1 MKNTKQEILNVSLDL
16 FSIYGFEATSMSKIA
31 NTIGIR
37 KASLYSHFESKQ
49 AILNEII
56 DEILEYYDKRS
67 IFVNT
72 DWNTVDIPEN
82 VDEIVKKIQEQ
93 IQFILHDPYISKARK
108 MLVIEQFNNPKL
120 SKLQT
125 KQNYIDVLNYFT
137 EFIQLLIQKDIL
149 IEEDATI
156 MASQFCLPIT
166 VWINLCDREPER
178 ENEVM
183 EQICKHIEQFFKVYK
198 KFSNINKSVCQK
210 PTVPA
215 LTYGNFL

>member
-31 NTIGIR
+31 NTVGIR

-56 DEILEYYDKRS
+56 DEILEYYDKKS

-72 DWNTVDIPEN
+72 DWNTVDVPEN

-108 MLVIEQFNNPKL
+108 MLVIEQFNNPIL

-183 EQICKHIEQFFKVYK
+183 ERIQKHIEQFFKVYK
-198 KFSNINKSVCQK
+198 K
-210 PTVPA
+210 
-215 LTYGNFL
+215 G

>member
-16 FSIYGFEATSMSKIA
+16 FSIYGYEATSMSKIA

-56 DEILEYYDKRS
+56 DEILEYYDKKS

-72 DWNTVDIPEN
+72 DWNTEDVPEN
-82 VDEIVKKIQEQ
+82 VDKIVKKIQGQ

-137 EFIQLLIQKDIL
+137 EFIQLLIQRDIL
-149 IEEDATI
+149 IEEDVTI

-166 VWINLCDREPER
+166 VWINLCDREPKR
-178 ENEVM
+178 ENEIM
-183 EQICKHIEQFFKVYK
+183 ELICKHIEQFFKVYK
-198 KFSNINKSVCQK
+198 K
-210 PTVPA
+210 
-215 LTYGNFL
+215 G

>member
-1 MKNTKQEILNVSLDL
+1 MKNTKQEILKVSLDL

-56 DEILEYYDKRS
+56 DEILEYYDKKS

-72 DWNTVDIPEN
+72 DWNTEDIPES
-82 VDEIVKKIQEQ
+82 VDEIVKKIQGQ

-149 IEEDATI
+149 IKEDATI

-178 ENEVM
+178 ENEIM
-183 EQICKHIEQFFKVYK
+183 ELICKHIEQFFKVYK
-198 KFSNINKSVCQK
+198 K
-210 PTVPA
+210 
-215 LTYGNFL
+215 G

>member
-31 NTIGIR
+31 NTVGIR

-56 DEILEYYDKRS
+56 DEILEYYDKKS

-72 DWNTVDIPEN
+72 DWNTEDIPES

-149 IEEDATI
+149 IKEDATI

-178 ENEVM
+178 ENEIM
-183 EQICKHIEQFFKVYK
+183 ELICKHIEQFFKVYK
-198 KFSNINKSVCQK
+198 K
-210 PTVPA
+210 
-215 LTYGNFL
+215 G

>member
-31 NTIGIR
+31 NTVGIR

-56 DEILEYYDKRS
+56 DEILEYYDKKS

-72 DWNTVDIPEN
+72 DWNTEDVPEN
-82 VDEIVKKIQEQ
+82 VDKIVKKIQGQ

-137 EFIQLLIQKDIL
+137 EFIQLLIQRDIL
-149 IEEDATI
+149 IEEDVTI

-166 VWINLCDREPER
+166 VWINLCDREPKR
-178 ENEVM
+178 ENEIM
-183 EQICKHIEQFFKVYK
+183 ELICKHIEQFFKVYK
-198 KFSNINKSVCQK
+198 K
-210 PTVPA
+210 
-215 LTYGNFL
+215 G

>member
-16 FSIYGFEATSMSKIA
+16 FSIYGYEATSMSKIA

-56 DEILEYYDKRS
+56 DEILEYYDKKS

-72 DWNTVDIPEN
+72 DWNTEDVPEN
-82 VDEIVKKIQEQ
+82 VDKIVKKIQGQ

-137 EFIQLLIQKDIL
+137 EFIQLLIQRDIL
-149 IEEDATI
+149 IEEDVTI

-178 ENEVM
+178 ENEIM
-183 EQICKHIEQFFKVYK
+183 ELICKHIEQFFKVYK
-198 KFSNINKSVCQK
+198 K
-210 PTVPA
+210 
-215 LTYGNFL
+215 G

>member
-1 MKNTKQEILNVSLDL
+1 MKNTKQEILKVSLDL

-56 DEILEYYDKRS
+56 DEILEYYDKKS

-72 DWNTVDIPEN
+72 DWNTVDVPEN

-125 KQNYIDVLNYFT
+125 KQNYTDVLNYFT

-183 EQICKHIEQFFKVYK
+183 ERICKHIEQFFKVYK
-198 KFSNINKSVCQK
+198 K
-210 PTVPA
+210 
-215 LTYGNFL
+215 G

>member
-16 FSIYGFEATSMSKIA
+16 FSIYGYEATSMSKIA

-56 DEILEYYDKRS
+56 DEILEYYDKKS

-198 KFSNINKSVCQK
+198 K
-210 PTVPA
+210 
-215 LTYGNFL
+215 G

>member
-56 DEILEYYDKRS
+56 DEILEYYDKKS

-72 DWNTVDIPEN
+72 DWNTVDVPEN

-108 MLVIEQFNNPKL
+108 MLVIEQFNNPIL

-149 IEEDATI
+149 IKEDATI

-178 ENEVM
+178 ENEIM
-183 EQICKHIEQFFKVYK
+183 ELICKHIEQFFKVYK
-198 KFSNINKSVCQK
+198 K
-210 PTVPA
+210 
-215 LTYGNFL
+215 G

>member
-56 DEILEYYDKRS
+56 DEILEYYDKKS

-72 DWNTVDIPEN
+72 DWNTEDIPES
-82 VDEIVKKIQEQ
+82 VDEMIKKIQGQ

-137 EFIQLLIQKDIL
+137 GFIQLLIQKDVL

-183 EQICKHIEQFFKVYK
+183 ERICKHIEQFFKVYK
-198 KFSNINKSVCQK
+198 K
-210 PTVPA
+210 
-215 LTYGNFL
+215 G

>member
-56 DEILEYYDKRS
+56 DEILEYYDKKS

-72 DWNTVDIPEN
+72 DWNTEDIPEN

-137 EFIQLLIQKDIL
+137 GFIQLLIQKDVL

-183 EQICKHIEQFFKVYK
+183 ERICKHIEQFFKVYK
-198 KFSNINKSVCQK
+198 K
-210 PTVPA
+210 
-215 LTYGNFL
+215 G

>member
-31 NTIGIR
+31 NTVGIR

-56 DEILEYYDKRS
+56 DEILEYYDKKS

-72 DWNTVDIPEN
+72 DWNTEDIPES

-108 MLVIEQFNNPKL
+108 MLVIEQFNNPIL

-149 IEEDATI
+149 IKEDATI

-178 ENEVM
+178 ENEIM
-183 EQICKHIEQFFKVYK
+183 ELICKHIEQFFKVYK
-198 KFSNINKSVCQK
+198 K
-210 PTVPA
+210 
-215 LTYGNFL
+215 G

>member
-1 MKNTKQEILNVSLDL
+1 MKNTKQEILKVSLDL

-56 DEILEYYDKRS
+56 DEILEYYDKKS

-72 DWNTVDIPEN
+72 DWNTEDIPEN

-137 EFIQLLIQKDIL
+137 GFIQLLIQKDVL

-183 EQICKHIEQFFKVYK
+183 ERICKHIEQFFKVYK
-198 KFSNINKSVCQK
+198 K
-210 PTVPA
+210 
-215 LTYGNFL
+215 G

>member
-1 MKNTKQEILNVSLDL
+1 MKNTKQEILKVSLDL

-56 DEILEYYDKRS
+56 DEILEYYDKKS

-72 DWNTVDIPEN
+72 DWNTEDIPES

-108 MLVIEQFNNPKL
+108 MLVIEQFNNPIL

-183 EQICKHIEQFFKVYK
+183 ERICKHIEQFFKVYK
-198 KFSNINKSVCQK
+198 K
-210 PTVPA
+210 
-215 LTYGNFL
+215 G

>member
-31 NTIGIR
+31 NTVGIR

-56 DEILEYYDKRS
+56 DEILEYYDKKS

-72 DWNTVDIPEN
+72 DWNTEDIPES

-149 IEEDATI
+149 IKEDATI
-156 MASQFCLPIT
+156 MASKFCLPIT

-178 ENEVM
+178 ENEIM
-183 EQICKHIEQFFKVYK
+183 ELICKHIEQFFKVYK
-198 KFSNINKSVCQK
+198 K
-210 PTVPA
+210 
-215 LTYGNFL
+215 G

>member
-1 MKNTKQEILNVSLDL
+1 MKNTKQEILKVSLDL

-56 DEILEYYDKRS
+56 DEILEYYDKKS

-72 DWNTVDIPEN
+72 DWNTEDVPES

-183 EQICKHIEQFFKVYK
+183 ERICKHIEQFFKVYK
-198 KFSNINKSVCQK
+198 K
-210 PTVPA
+210 
-215 LTYGNFL
+215 G

>member
-56 DEILEYYDKRS
+56 DEILEYYDKKS
-67 IFVNT
+67 NFVNT
-72 DWNTVDIPEN
+72 DWNTVDVPEN

-108 MLVIEQFNNPKL
+108 MLVIEQFNNPIL

-183 EQICKHIEQFFKVYK
+183 ERIQKHIEQFFKVYK
-198 KFSNINKSVCQK
+198 K
-210 PTVPA
+210 
-215 LTYGNFL
+215 G

>member
-1 MKNTKQEILNVSLDL
+1 MKNTKQEILKVSLDL
-16 FSIYGFEATSMSKIA
+16 FSIYGYEATSMSKIA

-56 DEILEYYDKRS
+56 DEILEYYDKKS

-72 DWNTVDIPEN
+72 DWNTEDIPEN

-183 EQICKHIEQFFKVYK
+183 ERICKHIEQFFKVYK
-198 KFSNINKSVCQK
+198 K
-210 PTVPA
+210 
-215 LTYGNFL
+215 G

>member
-1 MKNTKQEILNVSLDL
+1 MKNTKQEILKVSLDL

-56 DEILEYYDKRS
+56 DEILEYYDKKS

-72 DWNTVDIPEN
+72 DWNTEDIPES

-149 IEEDATI
+149 IKEDATI

-183 EQICKHIEQFFKVYK
+183 ERIQKHIEQFFKVYK
-198 KFSNINKSVCQK
+198 K
-210 PTVPA
+210 
-215 LTYGNFL
+215 G

>member
-31 NTIGIR
+31 NTVGIR

-56 DEILEYYDKRS
+56 DEILEYYDKKS

-72 DWNTVDIPEN
+72 DWNTEDIPES

-149 IEEDATI
+149 IKEDATI

-183 EQICKHIEQFFKVYK
+183 ERIQKHIEQFFKVYK
-198 KFSNINKSVCQK
+198 K
-210 PTVPA
+210 
-215 LTYGNFL
+215 G

>member
-56 DEILEYYDKRS
+56 DEILEYYDKKS

-72 DWNTVDIPEN
+72 DWNTEDIPES

-149 IEEDATI
+149 IEEDVTI

-183 EQICKHIEQFFKVYK
+183 ERIQKHIEQFFKVYK
-198 KFSNINKSVCQK
+198 K
-210 PTVPA
+210 
-215 LTYGNFL
+215 G

>member
-31 NTIGIR
+31 NTVGIR

-56 DEILEYYDKRS
+56 DEILEYYDKKS

-72 DWNTVDIPEN
+72 DWNTEDIPES

-108 MLVIEQFNNPKL
+108 MLVIEQFNNPIL

-149 IEEDATI
+149 IKEDATI

-183 EQICKHIEQFFKVYK
+183 ERIQKHIEQFFKVYK
-198 KFSNINKSVCQK
+198 K
-210 PTVPA
+210 
-215 LTYGNFL
+215 G

>member
-1 MKNTKQEILNVSLDL
+1 MKNTKQEILKVSLDL

-56 DEILEYYDKRS
+56 DEILEYYDKKS

-72 DWNTVDIPEN
+72 DWNTEDIPES

-108 MLVIEQFNNPKL
+108 MLVIEQFNNPIL

-183 EQICKHIEQFFKVYK
+183 ERIQKHIEQFFKVYK
-198 KFSNINKSVCQK
+198 K
-210 PTVPA
+210 
-215 LTYGNFL
+215 G

>member
-16 FSIYGFEATSMSKIA
+16 FSIYVYEATSMSKIA

-56 DEILEYYDKRS
+56 DEILEYYDKKS

-72 DWNTVDIPEN
+72 DWNTEDVPEN
-82 VDEIVKKIQEQ
+82 VDKIVKKIQGQ
-93 IQFILHDPYISKARK
+93 IQFILHDPYISKASK

-149 IEEDATI
+149 IKEDATI

-183 EQICKHIEQFFKVYK
+183 ERIQKHIEQFFKVYK
-198 KFSNINKSVCQK
+198 K
-210 PTVPA
+210 
-215 LTYGNFL
+215 G

>member
-1 MKNTKQEILNVSLDL
+1 MKNTKQEILKVSLDL

-56 DEILEYYDKRS
+56 DEILEYYDKKS

-72 DWNTVDIPEN
+72 DWNTEDIPES

-149 IEEDATI
+149 IKEDATI

-183 EQICKHIEQFFKVYK
+183 ERICKHIEQFFKVYK
-198 KFSNINKSVCQK
+198 K
-210 PTVPA
+210 
-215 LTYGNFL
+215 G

>member
-56 DEILEYYDKRS
+56 DEILEYYDKKS

-72 DWNTVDIPEN
+72 DWNTEDIPES
-82 VDEIVKKIQEQ
+82 VDEIVKKIQGQ

-108 MLVIEQFNNPKL
+108 MLVIEQFNNPIL

-183 EQICKHIEQFFKVYK
+183 ERIQKHIEQFFKVYK
-198 KFSNINKSVCQK
+198 K
-210 PTVPA
+210 
-215 LTYGNFL
+215 G

>member
-56 DEILEYYDKRS
+56 DEILEYYDKKS

-72 DWNTVDIPEN
+72 DWNTVDVPEN

-149 IEEDATI
+149 IQEDATI

-183 EQICKHIEQFFKVYK
+183 ERIQKHIEQFFKVYK
-198 KFSNINKSVCQK
+198 K
-210 PTVPA
+210 
-215 LTYGNFL
+215 G

>member
-1 MKNTKQEILNVSLDL
+1 MKNTKQEILKVSLDL

-56 DEILEYYDKRS
+56 DEILEYYDKKS

-72 DWNTVDIPEN
+72 DWNTEDIPES
-82 VDEIVKKIQEQ
+82 VDEIVKKIQGQ

-137 EFIQLLIQKDIL
+137 EFIQLLIQRDIL
-149 IEEDATI
+149 IEEDVTI

-166 VWINLCDREPER
+166 VWINLCDREPKR
-178 ENEVM
+178 ENEIM
-183 EQICKHIEQFFKVYK
+183 ELICKHIEQFFKVYK
-198 KFSNINKSVCQK
+198 K
-210 PTVPA
+210 
-215 LTYGNFL
+215 G

>member
-56 DEILEYYDKRS
+56 DEILEYYDKKS

-72 DWNTVDIPEN
+72 DWNTEDIPES

-178 ENEVM
+178 ENEIM
-183 EQICKHIEQFFKVYK
+183 ELICKHIEQFFKVYK
-198 KFSNINKSVCQK
+198 K
-210 PTVPA
+210 
-215 LTYGNFL
+215 G

>member
-56 DEILEYYDKRS
+56 DEILEYYDKKS

-72 DWNTVDIPEN
+72 DWNTEDVPES

-137 EFIQLLIQKDIL
+137 GFIQLLIQKDVL

-183 EQICKHIEQFFKVYK
+183 ERICKHIEQFFKVYK
-198 KFSNINKSVCQK
+198 K
-210 PTVPA
+210 
-215 LTYGNFL
+215 G

>member
-56 DEILEYYDKRS
+56 DEILEYYDKKS

-72 DWNTVDIPEN
+72 DWNTEDVPEN
-82 VDEIVKKIQEQ
+82 VDKIVKKIQGQ

-149 IEEDATI
+149 IKEDATI

-166 VWINLCDREPER
+166 VWINLCDREPKR
-178 ENEVM
+178 ENEIM
-183 EQICKHIEQFFKVYK
+183 ELICKHIEQFFKVYK
-198 KFSNINKSVCQK
+198 K
-210 PTVPA
+210 
-215 LTYGNFL
+215 G

>member
-31 NTIGIR
+31 NTVGIR

-56 DEILEYYDKRS
+56 DEILEYYDKKS

-72 DWNTVDIPEN
+72 DWNTEDIPES

-166 VWINLCDREPER
+166 VWINLCDREPKR
-178 ENEVM
+178 ENEIM
-183 EQICKHIEQFFKVYK
+183 ELICKHIEQFFKVYK
-198 KFSNINKSVCQK
+198 K
-210 PTVPA
+210 
-215 LTYGNFL
+215 G

>member
-16 FSIYGFEATSMSKIA
+16 FSIYGYEATSMSKIA

-56 DEILEYYDKRS
+56 DEILEYYDKKS

-72 DWNTVDIPEN
+72 DWNTEDVPEN
-82 VDEIVKKIQEQ
+82 VDKVVKKIQGQ

-137 EFIQLLIQKDIL
+137 EFIQLLIQRDIL
-149 IEEDATI
+149 IEEDVTI

-178 ENEVM
+178 ENEIM
-183 EQICKHIEQFFKVYK
+183 ELICKHIEQFFKVYK
-198 KFSNINKSVCQK
+198 K
-210 PTVPA
+210 
-215 LTYGNFL
+215 G

>member
-1 MKNTKQEILNVSLDL
+1 MKNTKQEILKVSLDL

-56 DEILEYYDKRS
+56 DEILEYYDKKS

-72 DWNTVDIPEN
+72 DWNTEDIPES

-183 EQICKHIEQFFKVYK
+183 ERICKHIEQFFKVYK
-198 KFSNINKSVCQK
+198 K
-210 PTVPA
+210 
-215 LTYGNFL
+215 G

>member
-1 MKNTKQEILNVSLDL
+1 MKNTKQEILKVSLDL

-56 DEILEYYDKRS
+56 DEILEYYDKKS

-72 DWNTVDIPEN
+72 DWNTEDIPES

-108 MLVIEQFNNPKL
+108 MLVIEQFNNPIL

-178 ENEVM
+178 ENEIM
-183 EQICKHIEQFFKVYK
+183 ERIQKHIEQFFKVYK
-198 KFSNINKSVCQK
+198 K
-210 PTVPA
+210 
-215 LTYGNFL
+215 G

>member
-16 FSIYGFEATSMSKIA
+16 FSIYGYEATSMSKIA

-56 DEILEYYDKRS
+56 DEILEYYDKKS

-72 DWNTVDIPEN
+72 DWNTEDIPES

-183 EQICKHIEQFFKVYK
+183 ERIQKHIEQFFKVYK
-198 KFSNINKSVCQK
+198 K
-210 PTVPA
+210 
-215 LTYGNFL
+215 G

>member
-1 MKNTKQEILNVSLDL
+1 MKNTKQEILKVSLDL

-56 DEILEYYDKRS
+56 DEILEYYDKKS

-72 DWNTVDIPEN
+72 DWNTEDIPES
-82 VDEIVKKIQEQ
+82 VDEMIKKIQGQ

-183 EQICKHIEQFFKVYK
+183 ERICKHIEQFFKVYK
-198 KFSNINKSVCQK
+198 K
-210 PTVPA
+210 
-215 LTYGNFL
+215 G